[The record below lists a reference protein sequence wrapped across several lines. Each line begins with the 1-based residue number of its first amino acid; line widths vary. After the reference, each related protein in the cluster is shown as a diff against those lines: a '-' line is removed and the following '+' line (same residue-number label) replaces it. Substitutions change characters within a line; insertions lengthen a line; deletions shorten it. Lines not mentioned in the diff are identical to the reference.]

1 MTYRPYF
8 RRLTMPKVQ
17 NIFSNYFCSKVISA
31 AAGLIYHLRP
41 HDHINDA
48 LATLHW
54 LRVPERSANVQSS
67 VRQRATI
74 SGTSCRRR
82 RPTWSACS
90 AVSKYQPLGHTANQ
104 TVYTV
109 GSRAFPVAAAQV
121 WNGLPEAVT
130 SSSSLQSFR
139 RQLKTHLCQLSYPYL
154 IL

>member
-67 VRQRATI
+67 VRPARHDI
-74 SGTSCRRR
+74 WDLLSPS
-82 RPTWSACS
+82 PT
-90 AVSKYQPLGHTANQ
+90 YL
-104 TVYTV
+104 V
-109 GSRAFPVAAAQV
+109 GV
-121 WNGLPEAVT
+121 
-130 SSSSLQSFR
+130 
-139 RQLKTHLCQLSYPYL
+139 LCGQ
-154 IL
+154 